1 MLLIEWCD
9 QSDIRWLITVK
20 TKVIINLQD
29 NHATSHFLTLSIEVQ
44 ILCIK
49 NEEKQTP
56 YENYAAELL
65 NLQKNTME
73 NYLQFT
79 VFIALSTYMKI
90 LCFTI
95 YHDIRHP
102 AFHL

>member
-29 NHATSHFLTLSIEVQ
+29 NRATLHILTLSIAVQ

-56 YENYAAELL
+56 YENYTAELL
-65 NLQKNTME
+65 NLFVLSAKE
-73 NYLQFT
+73 YSGELFT
-79 VFIALSTYMKI
+79 VYSVHSFIHLHENLMFYNI
-90 LCFTI
+90 L
-95 YHDIRHP
+95 
-102 AFHL
+102 

>member
-9 QSDIRWLITVK
+9 QSNIRWLITVK

-29 NHATSHFLTLSIEVQ
+29 NHATSNLLTLSIEVQ

-56 YENYAAELL
+56 YENYAAELF
-65 NLQKNTME
+65 NLFVVSAKE
-73 NYLQFT
+73 YYGELFT
-79 VFIALSTYMKI
+79 VYSVHSFI
-90 LCFTI
+90 
-95 YHDIRHP
+95 
-102 AFHL
+102 HLHENLMFYNMS

>member
-56 YENYAAELL
+56 YENYTAELL
-65 NLQKNTME
+65 NLFCFICKRILWRII
-73 NYLQFT
+73 YSLQC
-79 VFIALSTYMKI
+79 S
-90 LCFTI
+90 
-95 YHDIRHP
+95 
-102 AFHL
+102 

>member
-44 ILCIK
+44 I
-49 NEEKQTP
+49 
-56 YENYAAELL
+56 
-65 NLQKNTME
+65 
-73 NYLQFT
+73 
-79 VFIALSTYMKI
+79 
-90 LCFTI
+90 
-95 YHDIRHP
+95 
-102 AFHL
+102 

>member
-29 NHATSHFLTLSIEVQ
+29 NRATSHILTLSIAVQ

-65 NLQKNTME
+65 NFFAVSAREYYGEL
-73 NYLQFT
+73 FT
-79 VFIALSTYMKI
+79 VYNVLSFIHSHENLMFYNIS
-90 LCFTI
+90 
-95 YHDIRHP
+95 
-102 AFHL
+102 